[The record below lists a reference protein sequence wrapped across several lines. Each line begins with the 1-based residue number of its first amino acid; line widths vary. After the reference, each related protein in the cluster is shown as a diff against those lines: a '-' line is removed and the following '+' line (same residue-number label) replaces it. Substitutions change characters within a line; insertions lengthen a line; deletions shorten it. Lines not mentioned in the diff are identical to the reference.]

1 MLSHLKSYL
10 FGGGAVT
17 EEEQLNDADD
27 VAQPCS
33 NSAEE
38 DEWVLVDSKDV
49 ITELPS
55 SEEDDAKLPNS
66 LEESWIVT
74 QETSVAVTSGAVA
87 AAAAA
92 AAKSR
97 QRIRQPKG
105 TKPRRLRLS
114 KKPAAPSTV
123 NCLNDVGDA
132 DSVTSSIAIIP
143 SPEHRAVPA
152 SSSSVLNASLS
163 HAKQV
168 AAIASSRVKAK
179 AEKNCLSRHQLLHG
193 NKTLMAASGRNSNRR
208 CHRINQRM
216 CGSNNNRKSHH
227 SRK

>member
-1 MLSHLKSYL
+1 M
-10 FGGGAVT
+10 
-17 EEEQLNDADD
+17 
-27 VAQPCS
+27 
-33 NSAEE
+33 
-38 DEWVLVDSKDV
+38 

-74 QETSVAVTSGAVA
+74 QETSVAVTSGAVAAAAAAAATA

-168 AAIASSRVKAK
+168 AAIASSRVRFICRFVNDLFSAFYLFYSFQISYF
-179 AEKNCLSRHQLLHG
+179 KN
-193 NKTLMAASGRNSNRR
+193 
-208 CHRINQRM
+208 I
-216 CGSNNNRKSHH
+216 
-227 SRK
+227 